1 MEKCSTSPV
10 KKEMQVKRT
19 IKYNILTS
27 SMKDKTLR
35 IHTVGDR
42 AVKLALLS

>member
-10 KKEMQVKRT
+10 KKEMQVRRT

-27 SMKDKTLR
+27 SLKDKTLK
-35 IHTVGDR
+35 ICSVGNR